1 MRRRRTHREHH
12 SGEINVTPLIDVVMC
27 LIIFYLMVGKLATDR
42 KTPVTLP
49 ESAVGAEAEHGMLI
63 VNVARPVPGIET
75 ATPGGGGGGWPSET
89 ASAAR
94 VVVDGNPLESEEAL
108 QRLVRSRLDADSSLV
123 VQIRAEQE
131 FAFGVVAPV
140 MRACTRGGAKSVRL
154 AARRE
159 AGAEGGT
166 P

>member
-12 SGEINVTPLIDVVMC
+12 SSEINVTPLIDVVMC

-63 VNVARPVPGIET
+63 VNVARPVPGVET
-75 ATPGGGGGGWPSET
+75 ATPAAGGWPSET
-89 ASAAR
+89 AAAAR
-94 VVVDGNPLESEEAL
+94 VVVDGTPLESEEAL
-108 QRLVRSRLDADSSLV
+108 QRLVRARLDADGSLV